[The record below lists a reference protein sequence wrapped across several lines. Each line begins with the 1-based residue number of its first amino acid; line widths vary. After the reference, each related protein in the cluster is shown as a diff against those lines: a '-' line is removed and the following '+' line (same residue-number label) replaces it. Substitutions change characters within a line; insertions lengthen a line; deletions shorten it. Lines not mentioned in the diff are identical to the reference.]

1 MIRLNR
7 LTDYGVVLMV
17 QLARSDE
24 QVQTATHLSAAN
36 GVPLPT
42 AAKLLKQLAAVGLV
56 TSHRGAAGGYS
67 LSRRAHSITVA
78 EIVAALEGPI
88 ALTACVDGSIEHCG
102 VESICPMRGN
112 WNRVN
117 EAIQRALSEVTLAEM
132 AEPYWPAS
140 AVRPAAASVG
150 PPL

>member
-17 QLARSDE
+17 QLARGEE
-24 QVQTATHLSAAN
+24 QLQTAAHLAAAN
-36 GVPLPT
+36 GVPMPT

-56 TSHRGAAGGYS
+56 TSHRGASGGYT
-67 LSRRAHSITVA
+67 LSRPAESVTVA

-88 ALTACVDGSIEHCG
+88 ALTACVDGSVEHCG
-102 VESICPMRGN
+102 VEAICPMRGN

-117 EAIQRALSEVTLAEM
+117 EAILRALSEVTLAEM
-132 AEPYWPAS
+132 AEPVW
-140 AVRPAAASVG
+140 PAAAMRPSTPRVNA
-150 PPL
+150 PL

>member
-17 QLARSDE
+17 HLARGDGV
-24 QVQTATHLSAAN
+24 VQTATHLSSVN

-42 AAKLLKQLAAVGLV
+42 AAKLLKQLAAAGLI
-56 TSHRGAAGGYS
+56 TSHRGAAGGYA
-67 LSRRAHSITVA
+67 LSRPAERITVA
-78 EIVAALEGPI
+78 QIVAALEGPI
-88 ALTACVDGSIEHCG
+88 ALAACVDGSMEHCG

-117 EAIQRALSEVTLAEM
+117 AAIHRALSEVTLAEM
-132 AEPYWPAS
+132 AEPFWPPP
-140 AVRPAAASVG
+140 AVRSAAAVG
-150 PPL
+150 QPL